1 MGSAGPVKYLLDT
14 HAVLWIAE
22 SSPRLSAKVRTLAG
36 GCDAEDFCIAAISLL
51 EIARKAHTGE
61 IDLQPDAAA
70 WLDDLGH
77 RFRILP
83 ITPAIAWRSVEFDW
97 PHRDPADRLI
107 CATALEHDL
116 VLITHDQEITRWGGV
131 KVLW

>member
-1 MGSAGPVKYLLDT
+1 MKYLLDT

-22 SSPRLSAKVRTLAG
+22 SSPRLSSKVRTLAG
-36 GCDAEDFCIAAISLL
+36 GADADDFGIAAINLL

-61 IDLQPDAAA
+61 IDLQPDAAT

-83 ITPAIAWRSVEFDW
+83 LTPKIAWRSVQLNW
-97 PHRDPADRLI
+97 PDKDPADRLI
-107 CATALEHDL
+107 CATALEHKL
-116 VLITHDQEITRWGGV
+116 TLITHDQEIRRWAGV
-131 KVLW
+131 AVLW